1 MITCIINGM
10 AAYPAAS
17 QSIKLTYANQYV
29 TDDGEYSY
37 DINFPMAIMP
47 NRRVFHNVSRF
58 DVSKSTQT
66 YNDCKLY
73 VSGRLVLSGVG
84 TIISVTDSE
93 IKLQIV
99 GGKSRIKF
107 NDKMT
112 KHYIDEIDFGKASA
126 PGYTVDKGFSQ
137 GWKNIPKVQS
147 VYRLVADQSKFLGEQ
162 GKWCFM
168 PVRDETNDMI
178 ANFVGV
184 DRTGNF
190 IGSKDPY
197 ISNVAVQPNLMYIFK
212 RVIAYEGYT
221 LTRNDLDVS
230 PWNLLYIASA
240 FKTLEL
246 RRALP
251 HWTSYTFIEEFR
263 KLFNATIYFDDI
275 KKTCQVIKSSELSS
289 ADSVEIETLDE
300 YTTDY
305 DADGSFSTS
314 STANLQYNLGDSANR
329 GDYEVIPKKVFDNF
343 DIVDSLELAVGESI
357 QFPATTS
364 GWSEK
369 KKRTTIIR
377 HRGSDYYIYVEDTDG
392 NKSWQLAGIWSPLIR
407 DESSDDYTDL
417 NISPAAQVVENVSFR
432 SFLFEDK
439 HSEWRCLLSM
449 PNDKEAEAKESD
461 TDEDGYNYVS
471 IQDAIDDESTLDDSE
486 DDQECMNVFFIV
498 PGKVQKYEHPLNG
511 NVSWVG
517 KKSRWPQFMTDSR
530 INSMYRMELLDPG
543 NIGTFP
549 TVLMA
554 SLSLNKAWQAGT
566 CLGELHD
573 SGLKI
578 DNKNC
583 LQVKFQSDTIPDP
596 SHTYI
601 IHNKKFVCEK
611 IEMEVKDDQIEPI
624 YTGYFYMMS

>member
-37 DINFPMAIMP
+37 DINFPMAIMD

-58 DVSKSTQT
+58 DVAKSTQT
-66 YNDCKLY
+66 FQDCKLY
-73 VSGRLVLSGVG
+73 VGGRLVLSGVG

-112 KHYIDEIDFGKASA
+112 KHYIDEIDFGEATA
-126 PGYTVDKGFSQ
+126 PGKTPSKGVSLGFK
-137 GWKNIPKVQS
+137 GVFKVNDAYLLDS
-147 VYRLVADQSKFLGEQ
+147 DQSKFLGEQ
-162 GKWCFM
+162 GKWCFV
-168 PVRDETNDMI
+168 PIRDETNDLI
-178 ANFVGV
+178 ANYVGV
-184 DRTGNF
+184 DRTSQYIGTKGAF
-190 IGSKDPY
+190 IQ
-197 ISNVAVQPNLMYIFK
+197 NVAVQPNLMYIFK

-221 LTRNDLDVS
+221 LTRNDLDKS

-240 FKTLEL
+240 YKTREL
-246 RRALP
+246 RHALP
-251 HWTSYTFIEEFR
+251 HWSSYTFIEEFR

-275 KKTCQVIKSSELSS
+275 KKTCEVIKSAELSS
-289 ADSVEIETLDE
+289 ADAVTIEPIDE

-305 DADGSFSTS
+305 DSDGSFSTS
-314 STANLQYNLGDSANR
+314 STANLEYNLGDSANR
-329 GDYEVIPKKVFDNF
+329 GDYEIIPKKVFANFSIQDTFETPMGDN
-343 DIVDSLELAVGESI
+343 I
-357 QFPATTS
+357 QFPTTTS
-364 GWSEK
+364 GWDK
-369 KKRTTIIR
+369 KRKRTTIIR
-377 HRGSDYYIYVEDTDG
+377 YAGSDYYIYVQDTDG
-392 NKSWQLAGIWSPLIR
+392 NEQWHLAGIWSPLIR
-407 DESSDDYTDL
+407 DSSSDDYTDL
-417 NISPAAQVVENVSFR
+417 NISPAAQVVEDVTFGDM
-432 SFLFEDK
+432 FFDK
-439 HSEWRCLLSM
+439 TTEKRCLLSI
-449 PNDKEAEAKESD
+449 PNDKEADAKDSD
-461 TDEDGYNYVS
+461 TDDDGYSYVS
-471 IQDAIDDESTLDDSE
+471 VQDAIDDESTLDDTE
-486 DDQECMNVFFIV
+486 DEQECMNVFFII
-498 PGKVQKYEHPLNG
+498 PGKVQKYDHPRHMQ
-511 NVSWVG
+511 VTWVG
-517 KKSRWPQFMTDSR
+517 EKSRWPQFLTDSR
-530 INSMYRMELLDPG
+530 INSMYRMELLDSG
-543 NIGTFP
+543 NFGTFHTP
-549 TVLMA
+549 LMA

-573 SGLKI
+573 SGIKV

-583 LQVKFQSDTIPDP
+583 LEVKFKSDVIPDP